1 MNFQPHLAVNLLSIV
16 PGRIG
21 GAEEYAVRT
30 LLAFSKY
37 RSLDIRPVFPVAV
50 DPITLSSDS

>member
-30 LLAFSKY
+30 LLAFSK
-37 RSLDIRPVFPVAV
+37 
-50 DPITLSSDS
+50 